1 MAFYPAQLPAP
12 LRRAFWSAAYQ
23 LMARAVTRADWRLMN
38 YGFEPEDPA
47 ERPDLDP
54 ADENDRTCIQLYHH
68 VATRRPVAGLRVLEV
83 GAGRGG
89 GASYV
94 ARCLGPAEVVGLD
107 RSPQAVALAN
117 RHLAR
122 PGLRYV
128 VGDAEAIPL
137 PDASFDVVLNVES
150 CHCYG
155 SVPAFLA
162 EVRRVLRPGGH
173 LLLTDLRLAAR
184 LPQLDRELAESGME
198 VLERV
203 EITRDVVRGLR
214 ADHAR
219 RSRLIAESGVW
230 GFRGA
235 LHAFAATEGSTTFR
249 DLDSGAFRYV
259 TWVLGKSA
267 GG

>member
-12 LRRAFWSAAYQ
+12 LRRAFWSVAYQ
-23 LMARAVTRADWRLMN
+23 LMARIVQRADWRLMN
-38 YGFEPEDPA
+38 YGFDPEDPKD
-47 ERPDLDP
+47 RPALEP
-54 ADENDRTCIQLYHH
+54 GDENDRTCIQLYHH
-68 VATRRPVAGLRVLEV
+68 VATRRPVEGRRVLEV
-83 GAGRGG
+83 GSGRGG

-94 ARCLGPAEVVGLD
+94 ARYLRPAEVVGMD

-117 RHLAR
+117 RLMAR
-122 PGLRYV
+122 PGLRYE

-155 SVPAFLA
+155 SVPKFLS
-162 EVRRVLRPGGH
+162 EVKRVLRPGGH
-173 LLLTDLRLAAR
+173 LLLTDLRLQERVA
-184 LPQLDRELAESGME
+184 QLDQEMQDSGMVVE
-198 VLERV
+198 DRQ

-214 ADHAR
+214 ADHDR

-249 DLDSGAFRYV
+249 DLDNGTFRYI
-259 TWVLGKSA
+259 TYALRKPE
-267 GG
+267 